1 VRQRALVVSTS
12 MRTRGGVASYVRM
25 LRGTP
30 LWETWRVE
38 HVTSHRDGSR
48 AIKAGTFARAVAH
61 YLAALLLRRPDL
73 VHLHMAS
80 NGSFVRKATLFWL
93 AWAARV
99 PAVVHLHGAE
109 FHLFHARLP
118 RPLQAVVRAT
128 LTRAAV
134 VVALGDRWAR
144 ELAAIAPA
152 ARVVPVPNAV
162 RVPAVA
168 ARRQGAAPHTVFLGE
183 IGDRKGAF
191 VLIEAWARLAPGT
204 RLTLAGDGA
213 VDRARRLI
221 AEHGLEG
228 SVQVRSWLQPAQVG
242 ELLADADVLVLP
254 SRNEGQPMAVLE
266 AMAHGLCV
274 VASEVG
280 GIPELVDDG
289 RSGLLVPPD
298 DVEALAAA
306 LRKVLADDGLRAAL
320 GAAARER
327 ALKEFDVDVVWR
339 RMDTIYRGVAGRWV

>member
-1 VRQRALVVSTS
+1 

-38 HVTSHRDGSR
+38 HVTSHRDGGR
-48 AIKAGTFARAVAH
+48 ATKVATFARAVAQ
-61 YLAALLLRRPDL
+61 YMAALLLRRPDL

-93 AWAARV
+93 AWALRV

-118 RPLQAVVRAT
+118 RPLRAVVRAT

-134 VVALGDRWAR
+134 VVALGERWAR
-144 ELAAIAPA
+144 ELVAIAPA

-162 RVPAVA
+162 RVPAAA
-168 ARRQGAAPHTVFLGE
+168 ARPPGAAPNVVFLGE

-191 VLIEAWARLAPGT
+191 VLLEAWARLAPGAS
-204 RLTLAGDGA
+204 LTLAGDGA
-213 VDRARRLI
+213 VDRARRVI
-221 AEHGLEG
+221 AERGLD
-228 SVQVRSWLQPAQVG
+228 VQVRSWLSPAQVG
-242 ELLADADVLVLP
+242 ELLAEADVLVLP

-274 VASEVG
+274 VASDVG

-289 RSGLLVPPD
+289 RTGLLVPPD
-298 DVEALAAA
+298 DVEALVAA
-306 LRKVLADDGLRAAL
+306 LRKVLTDDGLRAAL

-327 ALKEFDVDVVWR
+327 VLEEFDVDVVWR
-339 RMDTIYRGVAGRWV
+339 RIDAIYQGVVGR

>member
-1 VRQRALVVSTS
+1 MVSTS
-12 MRTRGGVASYVRM
+12 LRTRGGVASYVRM

-30 LWETWRVE
+30 LWEAWQVE
-38 HVTSHRDGSR
+38 HVASHRDGGR
-48 AIKAGTFARAVAH
+48 PAKVAAFARAVAQ
-61 YLAALLLRRPDL
+61 YLAALLRRRPDL

-80 NGSFVRKATLFWL
+80 GGSFVRKATLFWI
-93 AWAARV
+93 AWALRV

-118 RPLQAVVRAT
+118 RPLRAVVRAT

-144 ELAAIAPA
+144 ELTAIAPA

-168 ARRQGAAPHTVFLGE
+168 ERRPGAVHAVFLGE

-191 VLIEAWARLAPGT
+191 VLIEAWARLAPDA

-213 VDRARRLI
+213 VDRARRVLV
-221 AEHGLEG
+221 ERGLEG

-242 ELLADADVLVLP
+242 ELLADADLLVLP

-274 VASEVG
+274 VASDVG
-280 GIPELVDDG
+280 GIPELVEDG
-289 RSGLLVPPD
+289 RSGFLVPPD
-298 DVEALAAA
+298 DVEALVAA
-306 LRKVLADDGLRAAL
+306 LRKVLTDDGLRSAL
-320 GAAARER
+320 GASARQR
-327 ALKEFDVDVVWR
+327 ALEEFDVDVVWR
-339 RMDTIYRGVAGRWV
+339 RIDAIYREVAAR